1 MSLGIIIAMLVI
13 AAVVT
18 IVGLLTGMKL
28 KEKVVERLKKWGV
41 ISEAV
46 IDKKRL
52 ITWIRNAEKNG
63 ETTHLSVDQLDALDK
78 IAADLRELSGR
89 MGENIY
95 ENVMD
100 GIEIHEKLD
109 AAREERKEERKE
121 QLTELRLQA
130 EELRGRYRELAE
142 RSIRDG
148 RRIVRAFPTMQSR
161 RHKELLERIRARV
174 HEGK

>member
-63 ETTHLSVDQLDALDK
+63 ETTHLFVDQLDALDK
-78 IAADLRELSGR
+78 MGDDELVLADLKKNGKIGKVSRLK
-89 MGENIY
+89 GEEGMHQNLRQFM
-95 ENVMD
+95 EEHD
-100 GIEIHEKLD
+100 GMIIME
-109 AAREERKEERKE
+109 
-121 QLTELRLQA
+121 
-130 EELRGRYRELAE
+130 
-142 RSIRDG
+142 S
-148 RRIVRAFPTMQSR
+148 
-161 RHKELLERIRARV
+161 
-174 HEGK
+174 

>member
-63 ETTHLSVDQLDALDK
+63 ENTHLSVDQLDALDK
-78 IAADLRELSGR
+78 MEEDELVLADLKKNGKIGKVSRLKGDEGMHQNLR
-89 MGENIY
+89 RFME
-95 ENVMD
+95 EHD
-100 GIEIHEKLD
+100 GMIIME
-109 AAREERKEERKE
+109 
-121 QLTELRLQA
+121 
-130 EELRGRYRELAE
+130 
-142 RSIRDG
+142 S
-148 RRIVRAFPTMQSR
+148 
-161 RHKELLERIRARV
+161 
-174 HEGK
+174 

>member
-78 IAADLRELSGR
+78 MGDDELVLADLKKNGKIGKVSRLK
-89 MGENIY
+89 GE
-95 ENVMD
+95 EVMHQNMRQFMEEHD
-100 GIEIHEKLD
+100 GMIIME
-109 AAREERKEERKE
+109 
-121 QLTELRLQA
+121 
-130 EELRGRYRELAE
+130 
-142 RSIRDG
+142 S
-148 RRIVRAFPTMQSR
+148 
-161 RHKELLERIRARV
+161 
-174 HEGK
+174 

>member
-78 IAADLRELSGR
+78 MGDDELVLADLKKNGKIGKVSRLK
-89 MGENIY
+89 
-95 ENVMD
+95 
-100 GIEIHEKLD
+100 EK
-109 AAREERKEERKE
+109 KGC
-121 QLTELRLQA
+121 T
-130 EELRGRYRELAE
+130 
-142 RSIRDG
+142 
-148 RRIVRAFPTMQSR
+148 RI
-161 RHKELLERIRARV
+161 
-174 HEGK
+174 

>member
-1 MSLGIIIAMLVI
+1 MPLGIIIAMLVI

-78 IAADLRELSGR
+78 MGDDELVLADLKKNGKIGKVSRLK
-89 MGENIY
+89 GEEGMHQNLRQFM
-95 ENVMD
+95 EEHD
-100 GIEIHEKLD
+100 GMIIME
-109 AAREERKEERKE
+109 
-121 QLTELRLQA
+121 
-130 EELRGRYRELAE
+130 
-142 RSIRDG
+142 S
-148 RRIVRAFPTMQSR
+148 
-161 RHKELLERIRARV
+161 
-174 HEGK
+174 

>member
-1 MSLGIIIAMLVI
+1 MLIHDGARPWV
-13 AAVVT
+13 
-18 IVGLLTGMKL
+18 
-28 KEKVVERLKKWGV
+28 
-41 ISEAV
+41 SQ
-46 IDKKRL
+46 
-52 ITWIRNAEKNG
+52 KN
-63 ETTHLSVDQLDALDK
+63 LDALLDALEK

-109 AAREERKEERKE
+109 AAREERKE

>member
-63 ETTHLSVDQLDALDK
+63 ETTHELVL
-78 IAADLRELSGR
+78 ADLKKNGKIGKVSRLK
-89 MGENIY
+89 GEEGMHQNLRQFM
-95 ENVMD
+95 EEHD
-100 GIEIHEKLD
+100 GMIIME
-109 AAREERKEERKE
+109 
-121 QLTELRLQA
+121 
-130 EELRGRYRELAE
+130 
-142 RSIRDG
+142 S
-148 RRIVRAFPTMQSR
+148 
-161 RHKELLERIRARV
+161 
-174 HEGK
+174 

>member
-52 ITWIRNAEKNG
+52 MRWIQDAEKNG
-63 ETTHLSVDQLDALDK
+63 ENTHLSVDQLDALDK
-78 IAADLRELSGR
+78 MGDDELVLADLKKNGQIGKVSRLK
-89 MGENIY
+89 GEEGMHQNLRRFM
-95 ENVMD
+95 EEHD
-100 GIEIHEKLD
+100 GMISME
-109 AAREERKEERKE
+109 
-121 QLTELRLQA
+121 
-130 EELRGRYRELAE
+130 
-142 RSIRDG
+142 S
-148 RRIVRAFPTMQSR
+148 
-161 RHKELLERIRARV
+161 
-174 HEGK
+174 

>member
-52 ITWIRNAEKNG
+52 MRWIQDAEKKRG
-63 ETTHLSVDQLDALDK
+63 EYPSV
-78 IAADLRELSGR
+78 SGS
-89 MGENIY
+89 
-95 ENVMD
+95 
-100 GIEIHEKLD
+100 
-109 AAREERKEERKE
+109 A
-121 QLTELRLQA
+121 
-130 EELRGRYRELAE
+130 GRA
-142 RSIRDG
+142 G
-148 RRIVRAFPTMQSR
+148 
-161 RHKELLERIRARV
+161 
-174 HEGK
+174 

>member
-52 ITWIRNAEKNG
+52 MRWIQDAEKNG
-63 ETTHLSVDQLDALDK
+63 ENTHLSVDQLDALDK
-78 IAADLRELSGR
+78 MGEDELVLADLKKNGKIGKVSRLKGEKGMHQNLRRFMEEHDGMIIMESR
-89 MGENIY
+89 M
-95 ENVMD
+95 
-100 GIEIHEKLD
+100 
-109 AAREERKEERKE
+109 A
-121 QLTELRLQA
+121 
-130 EELRGRYRELAE
+130 
-142 RSIRDG
+142 
-148 RRIVRAFPTMQSR
+148 
-161 RHKELLERIRARV
+161 
-174 HEGK
+174 

>member
-52 ITWIRNAEKNG
+52 ITWIRNAENNG

-78 IAADLRELSGR
+78 MGDDELVLADLKKNGKIGKVSRLK
-89 MGENIY
+89 GEEGMHQNLRQFM
-95 ENVMD
+95 EEHD
-100 GIEIHEKLD
+100 GMIIME
-109 AAREERKEERKE
+109 
-121 QLTELRLQA
+121 
-130 EELRGRYRELAE
+130 
-142 RSIRDG
+142 S
-148 RRIVRAFPTMQSR
+148 
-161 RHKELLERIRARV
+161 
-174 HEGK
+174 